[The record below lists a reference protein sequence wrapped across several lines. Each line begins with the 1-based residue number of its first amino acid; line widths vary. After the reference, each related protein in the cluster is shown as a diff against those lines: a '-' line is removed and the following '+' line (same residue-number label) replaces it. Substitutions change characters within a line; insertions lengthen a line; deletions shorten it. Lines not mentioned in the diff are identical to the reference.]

1 MTASVPDKLILRAA
15 QSPDALAFMHENAAG
30 GWQAVRWSEFNDQI
44 GLLRRGLAAAG
55 LRRGDRLALV
65 APVSLQW
72 ELLHHAALS
81 MGVSVV
87 GLDAHD
93 LPERVASLCAMSQV
107 AALAVVDD
115 RVLSQLPTTLRPG
128 GLIVIALAAAAQGQ
142 DCWTLDRL
150 MAHAGNVPD
159 PAPAVA
165 SDEATVIFT
174 SGTTGAPKG
183 IAYSHAQLCLA
194 IDAISSAF
202 SFVGVGGRV
211 LCWLPLSNLFQ
222 RMVNLAAVQN
232 GATTYLLGDPRR
244 VMERVAEVS
253 PDVFIGVPRFYEKLH
268 EGICHR
274 IAALPAPQRQLAGW
288 AWQVGRQASRSR
300 QAGQT
305 AGWVAQARQR
315 LAEHLV
321 LRRIRAVMGTRL
333 RCLVTGSAPMPL
345 ALLEDFD
352 GLGWPI
358 LEAYGLSEN
367 VLPMAMN
374 RLDDYRLGTVGRPLP
389 ANQIT
394 IDGDDIVRVAGPG
407 VFNGYLGDTPGAER
421 DAQGRYAT
429 GDLGHIDADGYLRLT
444 GRSGDLIKT
453 STGRRVAPAGVEG
466 TLRGV
471 PGVDQA
477 LLVGAGRK
485 LLMAICTCAP
495 DSLQPVARRLALHQ
509 ALRSAVTGLNPHERP
524 AAILLTIDP
533 FTIDAEELTPNLK
546 LRRAKIEAARAGQI
560 AWTYQQLTL
569 HSGDGQLL
577 LLDAADAP
585 PRGKD

>member
-1 MTASVPDKLILRAA
+1 MTTSVSQRLTLRAA
-15 QSPDALAFMHENAAG
+15 QSPDALAFMHEDGAG
-30 GWQAVRWSEFNDQI
+30 GWHPVRWSEFMAQV
-44 GLLRRGLAAAG
+44 GQLRCGLAAAG
-55 LRRGDRLALV
+55 LKRGDRLALV

-93 LPERVASLCAMSQV
+93 LPERVAHLCALSGV

-115 RVLSQLPTTLRPG
+115 RVLSRLAAAGRADGP
-128 GLIVIALAAAAQGQ
+128 IVIALAVAAEGPNR
-142 DCWTLDRL
+142 WTLDRL
-150 MAHAGNVPD
+150 MTHGGKVPN
-159 PAPAVA
+159 PPSAVA
-165 SDEATVIFT
+165 QDEATVIFT

-194 IDAISSAF
+194 IDAISNAF

-268 EGICHR
+268 EGICNR
-274 IAALPAPQRQLAGW
+274 IAALPAPQRLLAGW
-288 AWQVGRQASRSR
+288 AWQVGRQASRMR

-305 AGWVAQARQR
+305 AGWVTQARHQ
-315 LAEHLV
+315 LAELLV
-321 LRRIRAVMGTRL
+321 LRRIRAVMGSRL

-374 RLDDYRLGTVGRPLP
+374 TLGDYRLGTVGRPL
-389 ANQIT
+389 ADNQIT
-394 IDGDDIVRVAGPG
+394 IGGDGLVRVAGPG
-407 VFNGYLGDTPGAER
+407 VFSGYLGDAPGAWHDE
-421 DAQGRYAT
+421 QGRYAT
-429 GDLGHIDADGYLRLT
+429 GDLGHFDAQGYLCLT

-466 TLRGV
+466 VLRGV
-471 PGVDQA
+471 PGIDQA

-485 LLMAICTCAP
+485 LLVAVCTCAQDVLP
-495 DSLQPVARRLALHQ
+495 PGPQSGSVQQALHTAVARL
-509 ALRSAVTGLNPHERP
+509 SPHERP
-524 AAILLTIDP
+524 AAIVLTTQP
-533 FTIDAEELTPNLK
+533 FTIDAGELTPNLK
-546 LRRAKIEAARAGQI
+546 LRRAEIERTRAALI
-560 AWTYQQLTL
+560 AHADRQLAQQADRGRLLVLTAP
-569 HSGDGQLL
+569 
-577 LLDAADAP
+577 DATTPEAI
-585 PRGKD
+585 